1 MAIRRP
7 APPRWWVIWLPCV
20 LVLLVVG
27 SAPSAA
33 AQTADPDA
41 PTVRMARPT
50 WDTGWFQAEIYRQL
64 LVELGYDVVGPETM
78 DNEQF
83 YRAAARG
90 DVDFWA
96 SGWFPLHQQ
105 YLDAG
110 TVAANVDVVGSEVE
124 AGALQGYF
132 VDVPTAEARG
142 IEDLTALADPEIA
155 QLFDLDGNGLAD
167 LIGCN
172 IEWACADIIAHHLE
186 DYGLT
191 DTVEQVQGD
200 YSLLMREAVERYRAG
215 RPVLFYTFTPNWT
228 VGELVPGQDVVWLET
243 PFQSRPA
250 GFELPDGATR
260 IPDLTGC
267 ASDPCQ
273 TGWPANDIQVV
284 GNADFLRDNP
294 AARRLLE
301 AVTIPLDDILAQ
313 NAQMVSG
320 EGDFA
325 DIERQA
331 EAWIERNAAA
341 VAEWIRTADPSA
353 VPAAT
358 GQRAAAAARQAGG
371 PRTLRVAARSFPP
384 FVIYSNRRF
393 GGFSVELMDLIGRE
407 LDADVEI
414 YGVNSVAK
422 QLDDV
427 GRGAADVAL
436 AGIGITSTR
445 ESNVDFTHS
454 VFDTGLQV
462 MVPVDAGGRFAQAR
476 RLGSVL
482 LRSNLLW
489 LIAFFLGTLL
499 LSSHV
504 IWWFERRDNP
514 EFDKSYPQGIWDSF
528 WWSTVTLTTVGY
540 GDKAPK
546 GHLGRG
552 WALLWMIAGY
562 FVFASF
568 TASITSSLAIDQL
581 RGTINGPEDLNG
593 NRVVTVGGTD
603 AEDYLARQG
612 IGPITVSTIDDAYAE
627 LADGRADA
635 IAFDAPVLQFHAAH
649 EGDGEVRVVGP
660 VFEQVRYGLAVQADS
675 DLRERINVALLD
687 LVESGAY
694 DRLHDEWFGATA
706 AAEGG

>member
-7 APPRWWVIWLPCV
+7 APSKWWVIWLPF
-20 LVLLVVG
+20 LLG
-27 SAPSAA
+27 LLTLGTSAPPAA
-33 AQTADPDA
+33 AQTSDA

-64 LVELGYDVVGPETM
+64 LVELGYDVVGPDTM

-83 YRAAARG
+83 YEAVARG
-90 DVDFWA
+90 DVDLWA

-105 YLDAG
+105 YLDDE
-110 TVAANVDVVGSEVE
+110 TVAGNVEVIGSEVE

-142 IEDLTALADPEIA
+142 IDNLAALRDPDVA
-155 QLFDLDGNGLAD
+155 GLFDLDGNGRAD

-172 IEWACADIIAHHLE
+172 LEWACADIIDHHLD
-186 DYGLT
+186 DYGLA

-200 YSLLMREAVERYRAG
+200 YSLLMQEAVERYRAG

-228 VGELVPGQDVVWLET
+228 VGALVPGEDIVWLET
-243 PFQSRPA
+243 PFQSRPE
-250 GFELPDGATR
+250 GFELPAGATR
-260 IPDLTGC
+260 IADLAGC

-284 GNADFLRDNP
+284 ANAEFLRDN
-294 AARRLLE
+294 ASARRLLD
-301 AVTIPLDDILAQ
+301 AITIPLDDILAQ
-313 NAQMVSG
+313 NAQMVAG

-331 EAWIERNAAA
+331 EAWIERNAAT
-341 VAEWIRTADPSA
+341 VADWIRTADPA
-353 VPAAT
+353 TVPDAN
-358 GQRAAAAARQAGG
+358 GQRATAADQASGQ
-371 PRTLRVAARSFPP
+371 RTLRVAARSFPP

-393 GGFSVELMDLIGRE
+393 GGFSIELMDLIARE
-407 LDADVEI
+407 LETDVEI

-489 LIAFFLGTLL
+489 LLAFFLGTLL

-514 EFDKSYPQGIWDSF
+514 EFDTSYSQGIWDSF

-603 AEDYLARQG
+603 AEEYLARQG
-612 IGPITVSTIDDAYAE
+612 IGPITVPTIDEAYAE
-627 LADGRADA
+627 LGAGRADA

-660 VFEQVRYGLAVQADS
+660 VFEQVRYGLVVQADS
-675 DLRERINVALLD
+675 TLREQINVALLD
-687 LVESGAY
+687 LVEGGAY
-694 DRLHDEWFGATA
+694 ERLHDEWFGASA
-706 AAEGG
+706 AADG